1 MAVEKHKAKNGSIVV
16 LDAKTGEVL
25 ALANWPSYNPNNRD
39 KPGVSVLR
47 NRAVTDEYEPGSTM
61 KPFTIA
67 TALDAGKIKPNTVIN
82 TAGGVFTR
90 ERTDHTRHPP
100 GSRAHDNADHPEI
113 QQRRRRQDRTQFAAG
128 DAVEQR

>member
-1 MAVEKHKAKNGSIVV
+1 MHAPKAGGDVALSIDSKIQSLAFREIKQAVEKHKAKNGSIVV

-67 TALDAGKIKPNTVIN
+67 TALEAGKIKPNTVIN
-82 TAGGVFTR
+82 TAGGVFTV
-90 ERTDHTRHPP
+90 ERTDHTRHPS
-100 GSRAHDNADHPEI
+100 GSLRS
-113 QQRRRRQDRTQFAAG
+113 R
-128 DAVEQR
+128 